1 VDEYESEAAR
11 MTKEQNERL
20 VLSFESIARSLEGL
34 NETAKQAGKRYWPA
48 PGQQREAVLSHVP
61 NEEDEARRNL
71 GISDGPIE
79 DWYTLTPAEDEP
91 IGERSAQWAKDH
103 PPEAKVIDARPETTS
118 KRPKGRASTQE
129 TKSKS

>member
-1 VDEYESEAAR
+1 
-11 MTKEQNERL
+11 MTKDQNERI
-20 VLSFESIARSLEGL
+20 VVAYEVIGKALEGIHEEIRL
-34 NETAKQAGKRYWPA
+34 AGKRYWPA

-79 DWYTLTPAEDEP
+79 DWLELDEP

>member
-1 VDEYESEAAR
+1 V
-11 MTKEQNERL
+11 TKDQNERI

-34 NETAKQAGKRYWPA
+34 NETAKQAGKRYWPE

-91 IGERSAQWAKDH
+91 IGERSAQWLKDH
-103 PPEAKVIDARPETTS
+103 PEEIKKPDARPKVT
-118 KRPKGRASTQE
+118 RKGQEGGASTQE
-129 TKSKS
+129 AKSKA

>member
-1 VDEYESEAAR
+1 

-91 IGERSAQWAKDH
+91 IGERTAQWLKDH
-103 PPEAKVIDARPETTS
+103 PEEGKKPDAGPEVAS
-118 KRPKGRASTQE
+118 KRQAGGTGIKE
-129 TKSKS
+129 VKSKA

>member
-1 VDEYESEAAR
+1 
-11 MTKEQNERL
+11 MTKDQNERL

-103 PPEAKVIDARPETTS
+103 PPEAKVIDARPKVAS
-118 KRPKGRASTQE
+118 KRQAGGTGIKE
-129 TKSKS
+129 VKSKA